1 MSSSLD
7 CIIIAEIFRPVGK
20 TAYFSFWSQTEKC
33 NSQHACSRI
42 NCRVEKLFPE
52 IKVNKEKISKTER
65 WFPDTVSSDHPE
77 ATSAFQLK
85 ISKMQLY
92 LFLFLIALALRY
104 LVLSGNQLPIA

>member
-1 MSSSLD
+1 M
-7 CIIIAEIFRPVGK
+7 
-20 TAYFSFWSQTEKC
+20 
-33 NSQHACSRI
+33 
-42 NCRVEKLFPE
+42 EKLFPE

-65 WFPDTVSSDHPE
+65 WIPDTVSSDHPE
-77 ATSAFQLK
+77 AKSAFQLK